1 LAWIKHFALPNTLF
15 FSELDFRRF
24 GIARAEDKTYETRTM
39 ETNSRLYY
47 IGAMEKVR
55 LGRTNLIV
63 TKLGWGGIPIQ
74 RVGERQAVSVIQAVI
89 EMGVDLLDT
98 ARAYT
103 NSERRIGLALRRIKR
118 PVIVSSKST
127 VRTEKIYNEVQE
139 SLRQMEVKKINI
151 YHLHGVSSFD
161 DYEKVMA
168 PAGAYEGLMRAR
180 DEGLIDHIGLTSH
193 NLNLLEKAIED
204 NHFEVIMACYS
215 FLEPAAEQK
224 VFPLAKEK
232 DIGIL
237 AMKPFS
243 GGVIEQAGPA
253 LRFVLSTQNIVPIP
267 GAESL
272 EKARENWKVFTESSP
287 LTEKDREQIE
297 EIRREFDRQFCRRCD
312 YCQPCTE
319 KINIQFAVGLKSI
332 FKRFGP
338 NARKVGWM
346 KDLVNKAR
354 NCSEC
359 GECLPRCPYQ
369 LPIPRMIKENLAW
382 FDRLEHS

>member
-1 LAWIKHFALPNTLF
+1 
-15 FSELDFRRF
+15 
-24 GIARAEDKTYETRTM
+24 
-39 ETNSRLYY
+39 
-47 IGAMEKVR
+47 MEKVR

-74 RVGERQAVSVIQAVI
+74 RVGEREAVSVIQAVI

-103 NSERRIGLALRRIKR
+103 NSEHRIGLALQRIDRR
-118 PVIVSSKST
+118 VILSTKSL
-127 VRTEKIYNEVQE
+127 VRTAKIYDEVRE
-139 SLRQMEVKKINI
+139 SLKQMKANKIDI
-151 YHLHGVSSFD
+151 YHLHAVSSFE
-161 DYEKVMA
+161 DYDKIMA
-168 PAGAYEGLMRAR
+168 PGGAYEGLIRAR
-180 DEGLIDHIGLTSH
+180 DEGLIDHIGITSH
-193 NLNLLEKAIED
+193 SLNILEKAIGD
-204 NHFEVIMACYS
+204 DHFEVVMACYS
-215 FLEPAAEQK
+215 FLEPAADLK

-243 GGVIEQAGPA
+243 GGVLEHAGPA
-253 LRFVLSTQNIVPIP
+253 LRFALSTPNIVPIP
-267 GAESL
+267 GAETL
-272 EKARENWKVFTESSP
+272 EKARENWRIFTEGYL
-287 LTEKDREQIE
+287 LTEQDREQIE
-297 EIRREFDRQFCRRCD
+297 AIKKEFDRQFCRRCD

-338 NARKVGWM
+338 NAREVGWM
-346 KDLVNKAR
+346 KELISKAR

-369 LPIPRMIKENLAW
+369 LPIPDLIKENLAW
-382 FDRLEHS
+382 FDSLKDQ

>member
-1 LAWIKHFALPNTLF
+1 
-15 FSELDFRRF
+15 
-24 GIARAEDKTYETRTM
+24 
-39 ETNSRLYY
+39 
-47 IGAMEKVR
+47 MEKVR

-74 RVGERQAVSVIQAVI
+74 RVGEREAVSVIQAVI

-103 NSERRIGLALRRIKR
+103 NSEHRIGLALHRTDR
-118 PVIVSSKST
+118 PVILSTKSL
-127 VRTEKIYNEVQE
+127 VRTEKIHNDVHE
-139 SLRQMEVKKINI
+139 SLKQMGVKKIDI
-151 YHLHGVSSFD
+151 YHLHGVSSFE
-161 DYEKVMA
+161 DYQKVMA
-168 PAGAYEGLMRAR
+168 PGGAYEGLLRAR
-180 DEGLIDHIGLTSH
+180 DEGLIDHIGITSH
-193 NLNLLEKAIED
+193 SLDVLEKAVQD
-204 NHFEVIMACYS
+204 DRFEVIMACYS

-243 GGVIEQAGPA
+243 GGVIENAGPA
-253 LRFVLSTQNIVPIP
+253 LKFVLSTPNIVPIP
-267 GAESL
+267 GSETL
-272 EKARENWKVFTESSP
+272 EKARENWKIFKEDYSLS
-287 LTEKDREQIE
+287 EKDIAQIE
-297 EIRREFDRQFCRRCD
+297 IIKKEFERQFCRRCD

-332 FKRFGP
+332 LKRFGP
-338 NARKVGWM
+338 GAREVGWM
-346 KDLVNKAR
+346 KDLINKAR

-369 LPIPRMIKENLAW
+369 LPIPDMIKENLAW
-382 FDRLEHS
+382 FDSLKEQ